1 MPTGGCRLAIDPPLI
16 NGNTE
21 LYSAFAQH
29 LADPFFTAALF
40 DQLPD
45 VVFFV
50 KDAAGRYMVV
60 NQTLVARCGFQH
72 KTDLLGKSPHDI
84 FPLELGTSYAEQ
96 DRQVLATGQAIH
108 NRLELHLYANR
119 MPGWCLTHKIALRN
133 RDGVPI
139 GLAGISRDLHAP
151 DRTNPAYARVASVLA
166 RIQEHYAERLPLAEL
181 ARDADMSVPQLE
193 RYVQRL
199 LGLTPKQLILKTR
212 LEAATRLLAGP
223 DSVAAVAHAC
233 GYADQ
238 SAFCRQFRATV
249 GLSPTQYRRVRR
261 GPAPPE

>member
-1 MPTGGCRLAIDPPLI
+1 MSDGK
-16 NGNTE
+16 TE
-21 LYSAFAQH
+21 MDSAFAAR
-29 LADPFFTAALF
+29 LADPFFAEVLF
-40 DQLPD
+40 DALPD

-50 KDAAGRYMVV
+50 KDAAGRYLVV
-60 NQTLVARCGFQH
+60 NQTLVTRCGFRH
-72 KTDLLGKSPHDI
+72 KRDLLGRSPREI
-84 FPLELGTSYAEQ
+84 FPTELGAGYAEQ
-96 DRQVLATGQAIH
+96 DRQVVATGQAIH

-119 MPGWCLTHKIALRN
+119 TPGWCLTHKIPLRDH
-133 RDGVPI
+133 DGLPI

-151 DRTNPAYARVASVLA
+151 DRSTPAYARVAGALA
-166 RIQEHYAERLPLAEL
+166 QIQAHYADALPLVEL
-181 ARDADMSVPQLE
+181 ARGAQMSVAQLE

-199 LGLTPKQLILKTR
+199 TGLTPKQLIIKTR

-249 GLSPTQYRRVRR
+249 GLTPTQYRRLLR
-261 GPAPPE
+261 GQPPLK